1 MRILLVEDSGRV
13 SESIC
18 AALRSRGWTVT
29 AADTAA
35 RASALIGEKTFDVAV
50 VDIGLPDQSGLE
62 WCIEQRR
69 AGTDTPILFLTA
81 RTSVKDRVA
90 GLEAGADDYLGK
102 PFAMDELVARVV
114 ALSRRAP
121 RWTGASRRY
130 GKLVV
135 DRERRAVFFDGNS
148 LSFTTRELDVVF
160 AIAWRDGRVIS
171 RDELLETVWGEVT
184 ERAAGSLEV
193 LLVRIRRKLAEHG
206 LEAIRTARNLGYA
219 WALEASK
226 LD

>member
-1 MRILLVEDSGRV
+1 
-13 SESIC
+13 
-18 AALRSRGWTVT
+18 
-29 AADTAA
+29 
-35 RASALIGEKTFDVAV
+35 
-50 VDIGLPDQSGLE
+50 
-62 WCIEQRR
+62 
-69 AGTDTPILFLTA
+69 
-81 RTSVKDRVA
+81 VA

-130 GKLVV
+130 AKLVI
-135 DRERRAVFFDGNS
+135 DRERRVIAFEGEP
-148 LSFTTRELDVVF
+148 LSFTARELDVAI

-171 RDELLETVWGEVT
+171 RDELLESVWGEVT

-206 LEAIRTARNLGYA
+206 LDAIRTARNLGYA
-219 WALEASK
+219 WSLEASK